1 MRFPVS
7 EFIYYTELL
16 TCPSS
21 TR

>member
-7 EFIYYTELL
+7 EFIYYTELF

>member
-1 MRFPVS
+1 M
-7 EFIYYTELL
+7 YYTELL